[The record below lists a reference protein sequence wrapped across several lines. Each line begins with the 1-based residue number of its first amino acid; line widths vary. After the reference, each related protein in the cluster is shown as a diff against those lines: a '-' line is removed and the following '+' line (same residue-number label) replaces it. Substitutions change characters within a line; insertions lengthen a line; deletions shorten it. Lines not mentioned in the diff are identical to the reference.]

1 MLCLVIDY
9 AYCYEDYIYNA
20 AVAENFASLINLLND
35 INKSKCWDYSDNIA
49 KPRRKGLFI

>member
-1 MLCLVIDY
+1 MLCLVNDY

-20 AVAENFASLINLLND
+20 AVTEEFASLIKLL
-35 INKSKCWDYSDNIA
+35 NKSKCWDYSDNIA